1 VTDNT
6 AAFGRIGG
14 RFPGAQTI
22 QDHVNIPAGGS
33 IMAGNKSLEE
43 LKLQLNGWKAKIDD
57 LSQQAAGV
65 KPEMQAKYLDIIDGL
80 KQKIQTLHLFVKDLE
95 KEKGA
100 GLEKVMN
107 DVEKMMTDLDEGYR
121 NALVYFP

>member
-1 VTDNT
+1 
-6 AAFGRIGG
+6 
-14 RFPGAQTI
+14 
-22 QDHVNIPAGGS
+22 
-33 IMAGNKSLEE
+33 MAGNQSLEE
-43 LKLQLNGWKAKIDD
+43 LKLQLNGWEAKIDD

-65 KPEMQAKYLDIIDGL
+65 KPEMQAKYLDLVDGL

-95 KEKGA
+95 KGKEA
-100 GLEKVMN
+100 GMEKVMN

>member
-1 VTDNT
+1 
-6 AAFGRIGG
+6 
-14 RFPGAQTI
+14 
-22 QDHVNIPAGGS
+22 
-33 IMAGNKSLEE
+33 MAGKKSLEE
-43 LKLQLNGWKAKIDD
+43 LKFQLNGWKVKIDD
-57 LSQQAAGV
+57 LNRQADGV

-80 KQKIQTLHLFVKDLE
+80 KQNIQTLHLFVKDLE

-100 GLEKVMN
+100 GLEKVMK